1 MSAFDNR
8 VPVTI
13 VTGFLGSGKT
23 TLVNHI
29 LTEMH
34 GMKLAVIENEFGDVG
49 VDDKLIKSNKKFNTD
64 EDIVE
69 MLNGCICCTVRTDL
83 QKVIKKMLIEK
94 KLKLDGILIETT
106 GLADP
111 APVAQTFFVD
121 EEIAAVCRLDAIVT
135 VVDARHIM
143 QHLQEEKPE
152 GVENESVEQL
162 AFADVVL
169 LNKIDLV
176 SREEIDSVKKAIHDI
191 NITAKIHET
200 TNSRIDPKELIGIKG
215 FDLGAILVKEPDFL
229 DTDGEHQ
236 HDTSVSS
243 VAFCHKDPVN
253 IGKLQYW
260 IQELMEEKAN
270 DLFRYKGV
278 INVVGEDRK
287 FVFQGVHMLFSG
299 EFTEEWT
306 KDEVRDSRFVFIG
319 RNLDKDEITNNFL
332 GCSVDLNLRFEVG
345 TKVLCRKR
353 KGTTL
358 QAYDKGVIVKQWDE
372 GNPYRVRL
380 DDDDLDIWA
389 PDDVDDLIMECTPE
403 IEAQIIKAVLN
414 SGALSV

>member
-1 MSAFDNR
+1 MSAYQLRSSKDNR

-64 EDIVE
+64 EEIVE

-94 KLKLDGILIETT
+94 KLKVDGILVETT

-191 NITAKIHET
+191 NISAKIHET
-200 TNSRIDPKELIGIKG
+200 TNSRIDPKELIDIKG
-215 FDLGAILVKEPDFL
+215 FDLSAILVKE
-229 DTDGEHQ
+229 Q
-236 HDTSVSS
+236 
-243 VAFCHKDPVN
+243 K
-253 IGKLQYW
+253 
-260 IQELMEEKAN
+260 KA
-270 DLFRYKGV
+270 
-278 INVVGEDRK
+278 
-287 FVFQGVHMLFSG
+287 
-299 EFTEEWT
+299 
-306 KDEVRDSRFVFIG
+306 
-319 RNLDKDEITNNFL
+319 
-332 GCSVDLNLRFEVG
+332 
-345 TKVLCRKR
+345 
-353 KGTTL
+353 
-358 QAYDKGVIVKQWDE
+358 
-372 GNPYRVRL
+372 
-380 DDDDLDIWA
+380 
-389 PDDVDDLIMECTPE
+389 
-403 IEAQIIKAVLN
+403 
-414 SGALSV
+414 

>member
-1 MSAFDNR
+1 MSAYQLRSSKDNR

-64 EDIVE
+64 EEIVE

-94 KLKLDGILIETT
+94 KLKVDGILVETT

-176 SREEIDSVKKAIHDI
+176 TREEIDSVKKAIHDI
-191 NITAKIHET
+191 NISAKIHET
-200 TNSRIDPKELIGIKG
+200 TNSRIDPKELIDIKG
-215 FDLGAILVKEPDFL
+215 FDLSAILVK
-229 DTDGEHQ
+229 
-236 HDTSVSS
+236 
-243 VAFCHKDPVN
+243 
-253 IGKLQYW
+253 
-260 IQELMEEKAN
+260 
-270 DLFRYKGV
+270 
-278 INVVGEDRK
+278 
-287 FVFQGVHMLFSG
+287 
-299 EFTEEWT
+299 
-306 KDEVRDSRFVFIG
+306 
-319 RNLDKDEITNNFL
+319 
-332 GCSVDLNLRFEVG
+332 
-345 TKVLCRKR
+345 
-353 KGTTL
+353 
-358 QAYDKGVIVKQWDE
+358 
-372 GNPYRVRL
+372 
-380 DDDDLDIWA
+380 
-389 PDDVDDLIMECTPE
+389 
-403 IEAQIIKAVLN
+403 
-414 SGALSV
+414 

>member
-1 MSAFDNR
+1 MSAYQLRSSKDNR

-64 EDIVE
+64 EEIVE

-94 KLKLDGILIETT
+94 KLKVDGILVENT

-162 AFADVVL
+162 
-169 LNKIDLV
+169 V
-176 SREEIDSVKKAIHDI
+176 S
-191 NITAKIHET
+191 
-200 TNSRIDPKELIGIKG
+200 
-215 FDLGAILVKEPDFL
+215 
-229 DTDGEHQ
+229 
-236 HDTSVSS
+236 
-243 VAFCHKDPVN
+243 
-253 IGKLQYW
+253 
-260 IQELMEEKAN
+260 
-270 DLFRYKGV
+270 
-278 INVVGEDRK
+278 
-287 FVFQGVHMLFSG
+287 
-299 EFTEEWT
+299 
-306 KDEVRDSRFVFIG
+306 
-319 RNLDKDEITNNFL
+319 
-332 GCSVDLNLRFEVG
+332 LR
-345 TKVLCRKR
+345 
-353 KGTTL
+353 
-358 QAYDKGVIVKQWDE
+358 
-372 GNPYRVRL
+372 
-380 DDDDLDIWA
+380 
-389 PDDVDDLIMECTPE
+389 
-403 IEAQIIKAVLN
+403 
-414 SGALSV
+414 